1 MKQERREWIEAVQE
15 LEGDL
20 PGQVRA
26 LKAIEESDAW
36 VHGKPVAF
44 SYVPNLFNAQD
55 MAFLQDTCTMTHR
68 ILTKVIERFIEDPSY
83 REIFHFPPEAE

>member
-26 LKAIEESDAW
+26 LKAIE
-36 VHGKPVAF
+36 
-44 SYVPNLFNAQD
+44 
-55 MAFLQDTCTMTHR
+55 
-68 ILTKVIERFIEDPSY
+68 
-83 REIFHFPPEAE
+83 